1 MRTNWFGMQLESL
14 FLGPAGSIGGLNKSS
29 DVSCIFYPWRQAF
42 DFLASGASQKECG
55 KSSYAIVRK
64 QASIVGNRGLDIS
77 DPYFLIKLICHVHEN
92 IFQHYNPLY
101 ICISNSMPVQIE
113 SSIFKVFGVLVSNSR
128 GKYKIS
134 PKVVKKRRELFT
146 IFFLASFLL
155 WPDKIKQADKK
166 K

>member
-1 MRTNWFGMQLESL
+1 MQLESL

-92 IFQHYNPLY
+92 IILHYTWP
-101 ICISNSMPVQIE
+101 
-113 SSIFKVFGVLVSNSR
+113 SIGIKEKNQV
-128 GKYKIS
+128 
-134 PKVVKKRRELFT
+134 ELRHFRCH
-146 IFFLASFLL
+146 S
-155 WPDKIKQADKK
+155 
-166 K
+166 